1 MRPSKILAVAS
12 LVALVALTIYQLSG
26 ESAAVQNETA
36 KGRFL
41 ILLVLVSGLGTW
53 FIALGKA
60 WNRAQFQWLL
70 GMALFWPVM
79 YLYIFRYARAK
90 PLPGES

>member
-1 MRPSKILAVAS
+1 MRPSKFLAVAS

-36 KGRFL
+36 KGKFL
-41 ILLVLVSGLGTW
+41 IFLFLASALGTW
-53 FIALGKA
+53 FTALGKA
-60 WNRAQFQWLL
+60 WNRAQFRWLL
-70 GMALFWPVM
+70 GIFLFWPAM

-90 PLPGES
+90 PLPGEP